1 MTCTLL
7 CIDSSPR
14 AGDRS
19 HSRWL
24 TARFEEVWRT
34 HNPMVRVVQP
44 IIGSD
49 VSGIIEA
56 VGDAVTDFRVGDEV
70 YCTPQIFK
78 VTEATPSIT
87 LRMNLSSLTNRK
99 TYPTLRWQASP
110 WRAEL
115 LGRRW
120 SHAASCKWVNLFSFT
135 LERAVSA
142 QSQFNWRIWH
152 PDALRQQYRSI
163 NVIAS
168 SRRLTRKLLC
178 RMRSRR
184 KSKGLVNILCGRWTA
199 DLWEAGDDVPH
210 HSTIWPVVDLWHPR
224 TTI

>member
-78 VTEATPSIT
+78 GDRSYAEYHLADESIVAHKPK
-87 LRMNLSSLTNRK
+87 NLSHFEVASLT
-99 TYPTLRWQASP
+99 LA
-110 WRAEL
+110 
-115 LGRRW
+115 G
-120 SHAASCKWVNLFSFT
+120 
-135 LERAVSA
+135 
-142 QSQFNWRIWH
+142 
-152 PDALRQQYRSI
+152 
-163 NVIAS
+163 
-168 SRRLTRKLLC
+168 
-178 RMRSRR
+178 
-184 KSKGLVNILCGRWTA
+184 GTA
-199 DLWEAGDDVPH
+199 WEALVTRGKLQVGESILIH
-210 HSTIWPVVDLWHPR
+210 AGAGGVGSIAIQLANLAS
-224 TTI
+224 